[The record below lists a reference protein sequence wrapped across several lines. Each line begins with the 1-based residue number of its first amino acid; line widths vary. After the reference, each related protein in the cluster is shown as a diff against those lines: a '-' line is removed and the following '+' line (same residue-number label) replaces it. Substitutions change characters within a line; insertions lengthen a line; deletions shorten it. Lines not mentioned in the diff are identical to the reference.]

1 VNAWEREH
9 GTRAAILGSAA
20 MFGVAHIAGGTL
32 LVLPPIFML
41 GLAFA
46 LAYVITRSLPLVI
59 AMHVAF
65 NSLSVAVL
73 FAVGV

>member
-1 VNAWEREH
+1 V
-9 GTRAAILGSAA
+9 S
-20 MFGVAHIAGGTL
+20 GGTL
-32 LVLPPIFML
+32 LALPPIFLL
-41 GLAFA
+41 GLALA

-65 NSLSVAVL
+65 NSLSLAVL